1 MGYLQSVLIGF
12 ELDTFEAE
20 KIQWL
25 QLATGLKFEPFNELV
40 ENFESTSL
48 SLETRLPNSRDTPQ
62 LKRHSPRRQHGPSDH
77 PRGRP
82 SRFRCQVRSAGR

>member
-48 SLETRLPNSRDTPQ
+48 SLETRLPTFS
-62 LKRHSPRRQHGPSDH
+62 
-77 PRGRP
+77 
-82 SRFRCQVRSAGR
+82 

>member
-12 ELDTFEAE
+12 ELDTFETE

-48 SLETRLPNSRDTPQ
+48 SLETRLPTFS
-62 LKRHSPRRQHGPSDH
+62 
-77 PRGRP
+77 
-82 SRFRCQVRSAGR
+82 